1 MPPEVIF
8 WRGKRDSCQEL
19 QSSRHGFPFWIKYP
33 LSARKARRE
42 CEKKVLFGAPTQG
55 EAGGGVLP
63 SKSDLQ
69 KKMLLNRPGLGL
81 GSGLL
86 AERESIPRTCV
97 PFSTVLPVIFLLLG
111 VHILHKQS
119 YSIYRASSPHLWS
132 TIPLHTVS
140 GLSTT

>member
-1 MPPEVIF
+1 MIF
-8 WRGKRDSCQEL
+8 WGGKRDSCQEL
-19 QSSRHGFPFWIKYP
+19 QSSRHGFPFGKKGRGVTLWALLPTKP
-33 LSARKARRE
+33 LCPDLLRKTREE
-42 CEKKVLFGAPTQG
+42 CEKKVLFGAPRQS

-97 PFSTVLPVIFLLLG
+97 LFRLHLRLFLCA
-111 VHILHKQS
+111 HS
-119 YSIYRASSPHLWS
+119 RMR
-132 TIPLHTVS
+132 S
-140 GLSTT
+140 GALRR